1 MKPVNEQ
8 KKKRLP
14 WWARVLLIL
23 VVLLA
28 LLTIGGLWFVNH
40 TLNLIS
46 FDTAPAAT
54 PDVVVLEGATPPPPT
69 PEPTLAPPESH
80 RDEVFNV
87 LLLGTDER
95 SNKFSDNA
103 RADSIMLVSLDTYH
117 DTIKLASIER
127 GIGVPV
133 PGRNDDWITH
143 TFRYG
148 GADLTLQTV
157 RDCFGVDVDHYV
169 RINFHAFKNA
179 INSIGGVDVDL
190 VQREADA
197 LQQAEGT
204 NHMDGSEALDY
215 SRLRH
220 IDSDWKR
227 IERQRKVVKAGV
239 QQIKENFSLTQIPAL
254 VEAVLPTVQTNL
266 TKTEIAA
273 LMLQVPGFL
282 KSDAPI
288 DDLTI
293 PTKDTCWNS
302 VGKDG
307 RKMIAVDFEA
317 NAKILDEFFYPE
329 EPEYKEEPAPQPT
342 AAPTQKPGVAPAP

>member
-1 MKPVNEQ
+1 MNEQ
-8 KKKRLP
+8 KGKHLP
-14 WWARVLLIL
+14 WWARVLLAL
-23 VVLLA
+23 VLL
-28 LLTIGGLWFVNH
+28 LLILTLGGMWFVNH
-40 TLNLIS
+40 TLNLIQ
-46 FDTAPAAT
+46 FDTAPAPT
-54 PDVVVLEGATPPPPT
+54 PEVIVLEGATPPPATPVPT
-69 PEPTLAPPESH
+69 KAPPESH

-117 DTIKLASIER
+117 NTIKLASIER

-190 VQREADA
+190 MRQEADA

-204 NHMDGSEALDY
+204 NHMDGSDALDY
-215 SRLRH
+215 SRLRS

-266 TKTEIAA
+266 TKTEIAG
-273 LMLQVPGFL
+273 LMLKVPGFL
-282 KSDAPI
+282 KSEAPI
-288 DDLTI
+288 NDLTI

-302 VGKDG
+302 VGVDG

-329 EPEYKEEPAPQPT
+329 EPEYKVKATPAPT
-342 AAPTQKPGVAPAP
+342 AAPVPTAAPAATPAP